1 MNDLTTSIVNG
12 VTRVTILLLSALF
25 LGWAM
30 YPEYRPEISGLILGM
45 VGGLFNVRFLSIKVR
60 QLADLAVSRERRRFS
75 FGFVTRLCIAFL
87 IVMIAARLE
96 PVSLAATIVGLFI
109 PQLLTIPVSI
119 IVSLRTKN

>member
-12 VTRVTILLLSALF
+12 VTRVTVLLLSALF

-30 YPEYRPEISGLILGM
+30 YPEYRPDISGLVLGI

-60 QLADLAVSRERRRFS
+60 QLVDLAVSQERRRFS

-87 IVMIAARLE
+87 IVMMAAKLE
-96 PVSLAATIVGLFI
+96 QVSLGATIIGLFI
-109 PQLLTIPVSI
+109 PQLLMIPVSI
-119 IVSLRTKN
+119 IVSLRMKN

>member
-1 MNDLTTSIVNG
+1 
-12 VTRVTILLLSALF
+12 
-25 LGWAM
+25 M

-60 QLADLAVSRERRRFS
+60 QIADLAVSRERRRFS